1 MLKPLPDLEL
11 GKKMRELEAKE
22 YVDVLYQ
29 NMHERWEQ
37 KINQGNFMREIAAG
51 SLPMEGIRL
60 FWQNWSYYVF
70 EVNNIIA
77 STYQKHIGFF
87 KRHPD
92 LMASFSAKVADEYIH
107 PRPPGHVLV
116 VLEQGN
122 VFGLTDEDMIA
133 CEMMA
138 DCRGILEFKRGLLH
152 EGTILEWWSSA
163 ATEEPI
169 GDLGKFQCQG
179 RR

>member
-1 MLKPLPDLEL
+1 
-11 GKKMRELEAKE
+11 MRE
-22 YVDVLYQ
+22 V
-29 NMHERWEQ
+29 
-37 KINQGNFMREIAAG
+37 IAG

-87 KRHPD
+87 KRHRD
-92 LMASFSAKVADEYIH
+92 LLASFSAKVADEYIH
-107 PRPPGHVLV
+107 PRPPGHVLL
-116 VLEQGN
+116 VLEQGK
-122 VFGLTDEDMIA
+122 VFGLTEEDMIA

-152 EGTILEWWSSA
+152 EGTREYPCS
-163 ATEEPI
+163 
-169 GDLGKFQCQG
+169 FNHC
-179 RR
+179 